1 MKALVCTHLGA
12 IRDLQVLDIPSP
24 VVSAGK
30 VLIDVAAASVNF
42 PDGLMVQGKY
52 QIKPELPFTPGGEVA
67 GTVHS
72 VGEGVTHLKPGDRV
86 VAVCGR
92 GGFAEQ
98 ALADGSSAFL
108 LGPKVDFA
116 TAAAMPL
123 TYATTYH
130 ALLDRGRLARGESL
144 LVLGAG
150 GGVGTAAVE
159 LGKLMGATV
168 IAAASSPEKLA
179 AARSLGADHLI
190 DYSREDL
197 RARLKE
203 IVGAKGVDVV
213 YDPVGG
219 SYTEPALRSVGWEGR
234 YIIIGFAAGEIPRI
248 PMNLP
253 LLKGSS
259 IVGVFWGDFLRRDPK
274 RSAAELAQ
282 LIAWLEEG
290 RIHPVIHAR
299 YPLSD
304 GALALESVAER
315 KAVGKVIVVP
325 PQAPGR
331 GL

>member
-1 MKALVCTHLGA
+1 VKALVCAKLGA
-12 IRDLQVLDIPSP
+12 IRDLQVLDVPSP

-52 QIKPELPFTPGGEVA
+52 QIKPELPFIPGSEVA
-67 GTVHS
+67 GTVNA

-98 ALADGSSAFL
+98 ALADGSAACL
-108 LGPKVDFA
+108 LGPKIEFA

-179 AARSLGADHLI
+179 AARNLGADHLI

-274 RSAAELAQ
+274 RAAAQLAQ

-290 RIHPVIHAR
+290 RIHPAIHAR

-304 GALALESVAER
+304 AVLALESVAER
-315 KAVGKVIVVP
+315 KAVGKVVVVL
-325 PQAPGR
+325 PQAPGS
-331 GL
+331 